1 MRKKKT
7 LNDDIDEINDAIDPG
22 AAETPPAPGIDDAPE
37 GAAALEAAD
46 AGAPLDAT
54 PAPSAPGDAPDDAEA
69 ATDADAPEAP
79 ASGAETEST
88 ASEGEGDDESQDEGD
103 GEGQGHRL
111 TPEELRAATEALLFA
126 AIEPLKL
133 ETLAK
138 ALGRGVR
145 RDAVE
150 EAIKELN
157 AFYAEN
163 GRAFGIVEISGKFSL
178 MSKAEFAPFIQ
189 RLYGNKP
196 TKEEADRKLS
206 PALLDTLSIIAY
218 KQPVTRAEVENV
230 RGVGCGQII
239 RQLMERGS
247 VKPVGKKMDVVG
259 YPLLYGTTEE
269 FLREF
274 GLSSL
279 DELPMLA
286 ELRRMK
292 IIDGPEAETKQ
303 PSEPKEQ
310 EERTDA
316 MPTEDNEEEDPRR
329 ERPQDY
335 DEDEYEEEDEDDEDE
350 DGDEDDEYDDED
362 DEECEEC
369 EDEDE
374 DGEDDEYD
382 EEEDEEEDDDEYE
395 DDEEDED
402 EYDEDDEDGEDEFD
416 EDEDDDDD
424 GDGEDDE

>member
-1 MRKKKT
+1 
-7 LNDDIDEINDAIDPG
+7 
-22 AAETPPAPGIDDAPE
+22 
-37 GAAALEAAD
+37 
-46 AGAPLDAT
+46 
-54 PAPSAPGDAPDDAEA
+54 GDAPDDAEA

-88 ASEGEGDDESQDEGD
+88 AS
-103 GEGQGHRL
+103 EGQGHRL

-157 AFYAEN
+157 AFYAEH

-196 TKEEADRKLS
+196 SKEEADRKLS

-292 IIDGPEAETKQ
+292 IIDDPEAEAAAIQ
-303 PSEPKEQ
+303 PSEPQ
-310 EERTDA
+310 EGKDDA
-316 MPTEDNEEEDPRR
+316 MSLENHEEEGRR
-329 ERPQDY
+329 GRPQD
-335 DEDEYEEEDEDDEDE
+335 DDEVEDEEYDDDEEDDDED
-350 DGDEDDEYDDED
+350 GNDEYDDED
-362 DEECEEC
+362 S

-374 DGEDDEYD
+374 FDDD
-382 EEEDEEEDDDEYE
+382 DEEEDDD
-395 DDEEDED
+395 
-402 EYDEDDEDGEDEFD
+402 GEDEFD
-416 EDEDDDDD
+416 DDEDADEDDDEFDD
-424 GDGEDDE
+424 DEDTDEDEEEDEYDDDEDADDDESGEDE